1 MATTINKNYIF
12 AVGRRREAVARVR
25 LYENP
30 KDLLNGETPVN
41 KGDIYVNGKK
51 AEEYFTGKVSQSMYL
66 EPLKSTNTIGKYAI
80 TVVVVGGGPSGQLG
94 AFLHGLSR
102 ALSKEDQKNRDI
114 LKKKGYLTRDARAR
128 ERRKVG
134 MGGKARRKRQ
144 SPKR

>member
-1 MATTINKNYIF
+1 MKTLNKNYIF

-25 LYENP
+25 LYENS
-30 KDLLNGETPVN
+30 KELVIGETPVN

-51 AEEYFTGKVSQSMYL
+51 AEAYFNSKVSQALYM
-66 EPLKSTNTIGKYAI
+66 EPLKSTNTIGKFAI
-80 TVVVVGGGPSGQLG
+80 TVVIVGGGPNGQLG

-102 ALSKEDQKNRDI
+102 AIASIDQKNRDI
-114 LKKKGYLTRDARAR
+114 LKKKGFLTRDPRAR